1 MTFTLYTDGACNT
14 QTRHGG
20 WGAILEQD
28 ERHTHLSGAERGTT
42 NQRMEVT
49 AAIRGLE
56 ATLPGAEVTVVSDSL
71 YVINTMTKGWQ
82 RRANTDL
89 WAKLDEVAGARKVAW
104 RWVRGHDGHGGNEEA
119 NSHAQWRAG
128 TGGQPPACPLESGAV
143 RTLLSEEK
151 GSHTLPRNLSQEA
164 EHSLGTGVENPPP
177 SEERQ
182 SPQAATPARLTHL
195 DEQGRATMVDVGGK
209 GETQREAV
217 AKGAVV
223 MKPETLALIRAGQVE
238 KGDVLATARLAG
250 IMAAKQTS
258 QLIPL
263 CHPLPL
269 SFVGV
274 DLELDEAN
282 HAVLITATA
291 RTVGRTGVEME
302 ALTAV
307 SVAALTI
314 YDMCKAVDRAMR
326 IQDVRLVQ
334 KRGGKSGEIVLE

>member
-1 MTFTLYTDGACNT
+1 
-14 QTRHGG
+14 
-20 WGAILEQD
+20 
-28 ERHTHLSGAERGTT
+28 
-42 NQRMEVT
+42 
-49 AAIRGLE
+49 
-56 ATLPGAEVTVVSDSL
+56 
-71 YVINTMTKGWQ
+71 
-82 RRANTDL
+82 
-89 WAKLDEVAGARKVAW
+89 
-104 RWVRGHDGHGGNEEA
+104 
-119 NSHAQWRAG
+119 
-128 TGGQPPACPLESGAV
+128 
-143 RTLLSEEK
+143 
-151 GSHTLPRNLSQEA
+151 
-164 EHSLGTGVENPPP
+164 
-177 SEERQ
+177 
-182 SPQAATPARLTHL
+182 
-195 DEQGRATMVDVGGK
+195 MVDVGGK
-209 GETQREAV
+209 GETQREAI

-223 MKPETLALIRAGQVE
+223 MKPETLALIRGGQVE

>member
-1 MTFTLYTDGACNT
+1 
-14 QTRHGG
+14 
-20 WGAILEQD
+20 
-28 ERHTHLSGAERGTT
+28 
-42 NQRMEVT
+42 MEVT

-56 ATLPGAEVTVVSDSL
+56 ATLPGAEVTVFSDSL
-71 YVINTMTKGWQ
+71 YLINTMTKGWQ

-89 WAKLDEVAGARKVAW
+89 WAKLDEVAGARKVSW

-143 RTLLSEEK
+143 GPLLSEKK
-151 GSHTLPRNLSQEA
+151 GSHTLLRNLTDGETPSSAEA
-164 EHSLGTGVENPPP
+164 RDAPQVGTPP
-177 SEERQ
+177 
-182 SPQAATPARLTHL
+182 RLTHL

-223 MKPETLALIRAGQVE
+223 MKPETLALIRGGQVE

-263 CHPLPL
+263 CHPLQL

-274 DLELDEAN
+274 ELELDEAN

-334 KRGGKSGEIVLE
+334 KRGGKSGETVLE